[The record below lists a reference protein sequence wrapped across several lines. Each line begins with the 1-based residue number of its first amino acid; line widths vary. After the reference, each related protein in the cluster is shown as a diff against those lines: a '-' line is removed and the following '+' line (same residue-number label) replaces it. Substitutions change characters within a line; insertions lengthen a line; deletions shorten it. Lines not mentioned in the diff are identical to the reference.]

1 VISPQRLVIERLG
14 ARGEGVAQL
23 GGRRVFVPYALAGET
38 VTADVDGEQAR
49 LVDIVDAAPE
59 RIPPI
64 CPYFEDC
71 GGCAVQALRPDA
83 YAAWKRG
90 LVETALANAGLT
102 ANVAPLV
109 DAHGAGR
116 RRVTFHAR
124 FESGEAR
131 VGFMA
136 ARSHRIVEID
146 ACPLL
151 APELDTALAAARA
164 IAAVLGPRGKPL
176 DIAVTATLGGL
187 DIELRGAGPLDDSET
202 GALIAAAD
210 AHGLVRLTN
219 HGRLVALRHAP
230 QIQIGVATLTLPPG
244 AFLQATQAG
253 EQEIAARV
261 RKATE
266 KAHSIADLFCGV
278 GAFALR
284 LAQRA
289 QVKAYDLDAAAVA
302 AMRAA
307 AQSAQG
313 LRRLDG
319 VERDLFARPLRASE
333 LNGFDAI
340 VFDPPRAGAA
350 AQSAEI
356 AQSDVPT
363 VVAVSCSAQSFA
375 RDAAILLKGGYVI
388 REITPLDQF
397 RYAAHVEIVA
407 TFEKASERKAA
418 KRRLLG

>member
-1 VISPQRLVIERLG
+1 MISPQRLVIERLG
-14 ARGEGVAQL
+14 NRGEGVAQL

-49 LVDIVDAAPE
+49 LVDIIDAAPE

-90 LVETALANAGLT
+90 LVETALANAGL
-102 ANVAPLV
+102 AADVAPLV

-151 APELDTALAAARA
+151 APELEGALDAARA
-164 IAAVLGPRGKPL
+164 IAGTLARRGKPL
-176 DIAVTATLGGL
+176 DTAVTATLGGL
-187 DIELRGAGPLDDSET
+187 DVELRGAGPLDDSET

-219 HGRLVALRHAP
+219 HGRLVA
-230 QIQIGVATLTLPPG
+230 
-244 AFLQATQAG
+244 
-253 EQEIAARV
+253 
-261 RKATE
+261 
-266 KAHSIADLFCGV
+266 
-278 GAFALR
+278 
-284 LAQRA
+284 
-289 QVKAYDLDAAAVA
+289 
-302 AMRAA
+302 
-307 AQSAQG
+307 
-313 LRRLDG
+313 
-319 VERDLFARPLRASE
+319 
-333 LNGFDAI
+333 
-340 VFDPPRAGAA
+340 
-350 AQSAEI
+350 
-356 AQSDVPT
+356 
-363 VVAVSCSAQSFA
+363 
-375 RDAAILLKGGYVI
+375 
-388 REITPLDQF
+388 
-397 RYAAHVEIVA
+397 
-407 TFEKASERKAA
+407 
-418 KRRLLG
+418 